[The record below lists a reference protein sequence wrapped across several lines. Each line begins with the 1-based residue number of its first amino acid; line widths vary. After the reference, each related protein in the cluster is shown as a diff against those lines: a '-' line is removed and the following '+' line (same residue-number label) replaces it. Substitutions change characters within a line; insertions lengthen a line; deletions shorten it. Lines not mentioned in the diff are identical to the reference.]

1 MSGPQWWVGGAGT
14 KLYTDSANW
23 SATRGG
29 AGGNGPPIAGD
40 SVYIVDGNSQIVGSD
55 QSGVALASFE
65 ATFAPQ
71 GTISVPP
78 MSIGSLAAPLKIGL
92 AAGATATLSGSHG
105 DIYIGPSFADAAGML
120 VCNGRGNVFVS
131 GVTSAG
137 GGSIVGGVG
146 AGKVTIASDYAGTF
160 SVLNL
165 GCQMEVAYTATS
177 TTMPVTVDSGVVT
190 SYRSMTA
197 GEVSGALVLANTAA
211 ASGTITV
218 RKGGLHNHRSTGPL
232 ANMVVKSGGIASA
245 VGGPSGFTVT
255 NATVYGS
262 GSMFTGSTN
271 IIYTNP
277 IVSIGVSVQLRSGWF
292 TDP

>member
-14 KLYTDSANW
+14 QLYTAAANW

-40 SVYIVDGNSQIVGSD
+40 AVHIVDSNSKIAGSD

-71 GTISVPP
+71 GTSSVPP
-78 MSIGSLAAPLKIGL
+78 LSIGSLGTPLKIGL
-92 AAGATATLSGSHG
+92 AAGATATLGGMHG
-105 DIYIGPSFADAAGML
+105 DIYIGPTFADSAGML
-120 VCNGRGNVFVS
+120 VCNGLGNVVVS
-131 GVTSAG
+131 GVSSAG
-137 GGSIVGGVG
+137 GGSIIGGSR

-177 TTMPVTVDSGVVT
+177 TTMPVTVDAGVVT
-190 SYRSMTA
+190 SYRSMTT
-197 GEVSGALVLANTAA
+197 GEVSGMLVLAHTAA

-218 RKGGLHNHRSTGPL
+218 RKGGMHNHRSTGTL
-232 ANMVVKSGGIASA
+232 ANMVVKSGGVASA

-262 GSMFTGSTN
+262 GSMFPGSTN
-271 IIYTNP
+271 IVYTNP
-277 IVSIGVSVQLRSGWF
+277 LVSVGVSAQLRSGYYQE
-292 TDP
+292 P